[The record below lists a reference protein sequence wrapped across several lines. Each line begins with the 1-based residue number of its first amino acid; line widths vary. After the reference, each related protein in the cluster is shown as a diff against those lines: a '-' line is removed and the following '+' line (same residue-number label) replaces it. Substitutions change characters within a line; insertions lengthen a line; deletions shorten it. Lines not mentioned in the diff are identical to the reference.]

1 MTIRTSSLTAVV
13 LAVVLEGSAQA
24 QIWSWRK
31 LPDPRGEFVRVS
43 APHLVGHWAHPRS
56 VCLRL
61 HNHAVAAVQ
70 DSGLREALLLGISET
85 GDGVPAP
92 KQAEISAAFSQIAKP
107 TLQCMFEPAR

>member
-43 APHLVGHWAHPRS
+43 AALGRTLGAPAI
-56 VCLRL
+56 RL
-61 HNHAVAAVQ
+61 PPLA
-70 DSGLREALLLGISET
+70 
-85 GDGVPAP
+85 
-92 KQAEISAAFSQIAKP
+92 
-107 TLQCMFEPAR
+107 